1 MDLENSSHQT
11 RLHIRR
17 NPKGFNPPLEAVGD
31 NLLCT
36 FSPWVLNSGTR
47 TESKYF
53 TVNGMCGLD
62 WILTSCYTPSVKPR
76 QPLTFEPQFFC
87 MINGHILPRCSS
99 EGPETSLLSNLGLST
114 WNSPV
119 DRWVLVW
126 LKCWL
131 WRALG
136 EAHKDRTPV
145 WPPSLCGHL
154 TMFPDSD
161 RALPVCGLGWPVKSL
176 PLEDKQVT
184 VRSTSQRHFKRALG
198 NLTAFVRLS
207 RWWVEDR
214 VFWKQLRT
222 WRKSFRV
229 SLGR

>member
-1 MDLENSSHQT
+1 M
-11 RLHIRR
+11 
-17 NPKGFNPPLEAVGD
+17 EAAGD

-53 TVNGMCGLD
+53 PVSGMCGLD
-62 WILTSCYTPSVKPR
+62 WLGGLDQNPYQL

-99 EGPETSLLSNLGLST
+99 ERPEPSLLSNLGLST

-119 DRWVLVW
+119 DRWVLVC

-136 EAHKDRTPV
+136 EAHEDRTPV
-145 WPPSLCGHL
+145 WPPSPPSHL

-161 RALPVCGLGWPVKSL
+161 RALPVCGLRWPVKSL

-198 NLTAFVRLS
+198 NLTAFVSLS
-207 RWWVEDR
+207 KW
-214 VFWKQLRT
+214 
-222 WRKSFRV
+222 
-229 SLGR
+229 